1 METEKHDNTRGIA
14 IGGLTT
20 GIIGTALAS
29 GFGRGLLGNLFG
41 NNGCNNDG
49 WNNGGCGCGCNG
61 APNVFTLQ
69 EKECEDN
76 LALTRAIYEGR
87 LRDIAELNAFRERD
101 VQEKFNLYQN
111 DNANYNKLVERIAE
125 LEKRE
130 AVAAAVEPY
139 RTKIIFDAIDL
150 ERERRCCADNQI
162 VDYLNGNFQPLYVAD
177 MTPAT
182 TSTERLTYNP
192 LKSCACSCNNR

>member
-20 GIIGTALAS
+20 GIIGTALAT
-29 GFGRGLLGNLFG
+29 GAGRNILGNLFG
-41 NNGCNNDG
+41 NNCGCNDNCGCNN
-49 WNNGGCGCGCNG
+49 G
-61 APNVFTLQ
+61 APTVFSLQ

-87 LRDIAELNAFRERD
+87 LRDIAELNAFREKD
-101 VQEKFNLYQN
+101 IQEKFNLYQN
-111 DNANYNKLVERIAE
+111 DNANYNKLVERISE

-139 RTKIIFDAIDL
+139 RTKIFFDAIDL

-177 MTPAT
+177 ITPAT
-182 TSTERLTYNP
+182 TSTERTIYNP
-192 LKSCACSCNNR
+192 LKNCACPCGR

>member
-14 IGGLTT
+14 IGGLIT
-20 GIIGTALAS
+20 GITGTALAS
-29 GFGRGLLGNLFG
+29 GIGRKLLGNWFG
-41 NNGCNNDG
+41 NN
-49 WNNGGCGCGCNG
+49 CGCTDNCAGE
-61 APNVFTLQ
+61 PNVFTLQ

-76 LALTRAIYEGR
+76 LALTRAIYEVR

-111 DNANYNKLVERIAE
+111 DNANYNKLQERIAE

-130 AVAAAVEPY
+130 AVATAVEKY

-192 LKSCACSCNNR
+192 IKSCACSCNNR

>member
-29 GFGRGLLGNLFG
+29 GFGRNILGNLFG
-41 NNGCNNDG
+41 
-49 WNNGGCGCGCNG
+49 GCGCNDNCGCGTPSG
-61 APNVFTLQ
+61 APTVYSLQ
-69 EKECEDN
+69 SQECEDN
-76 LALTRAIYEGR
+76 LALTRALYENR
-87 LRDIAELNAFRERD
+87 LRDIQELNAFREKD
-101 VQEKFNLYQN
+101 IQEKFSLYQN
-111 DNANYNKLVERIAE
+111 DNANYNKLAERLNE

-177 MTPAT
+177 LTPAT
-182 TSTERLTYNP
+182 TSTERTTYNP
-192 LKSCACSCNNR
+192 LKNCMCPCGR